1 MSRPSWDEYFIRIAE
16 DVAGRSTCLRR
27 KVGAVL
33 VRDKR
38 ILTTGYN
45 GAPRGVEHCESRGC
59 LRDEMNVPS
68 VNRNANVATTLTQ
81 NKAKPQSPKP
91 PAARIHESPKRAGT
105 GREEMIKS
113 IQLTMKP
120 QKNLT
125 ETNGNGDNDDADA
138 WE

>member
-1 MSRPSWDEYFIRIAE
+1 MSTETWKRKARAAKRRATMNSTPIKTTRTRSLTCAHQTAVTRPT
-16 DVAGRSTCLRR
+16 STP
-27 KVGAVL
+27 
-33 VRDKR
+33 
-38 ILTTGYN
+38 ILLTN
-45 GAPRGVEHCESRGC
+45 N
-59 LRDEMNVPS
+59 EMNVPS

>member
-1 MSRPSWDEYFIRIAE
+1 MSTETWKRKARAAKRRATMNSTPIKTTPIKTTRTRSLTGAHQTAVTRPT
-16 DVAGRSTCLRR
+16 STP
-27 KVGAVL
+27 
-33 VRDKR
+33 
-38 ILTTGYN
+38 ILLTN
-45 GAPRGVEHCESRGC
+45 N
-59 LRDEMNVPS
+59 EMNVPS

>member
-1 MSRPSWDEYFIRIAE
+1 MSTETWKRKARAAKRRATMNSTPIKTTRTRSLTGAHQTAVTRPT
-16 DVAGRSTCLRR
+16 STP
-27 KVGAVL
+27 
-33 VRDKR
+33 
-38 ILTTGYN
+38 ILLTN
-45 GAPRGVEHCESRGC
+45 NKMNV
-59 LRDEMNVPS
+59 NVPS
-68 VNRNANVATTLTQ
+68 VNRNANVAPTS

-91 PAARIHESPKRAGT
+91 PAARMHESPKRAGTCT